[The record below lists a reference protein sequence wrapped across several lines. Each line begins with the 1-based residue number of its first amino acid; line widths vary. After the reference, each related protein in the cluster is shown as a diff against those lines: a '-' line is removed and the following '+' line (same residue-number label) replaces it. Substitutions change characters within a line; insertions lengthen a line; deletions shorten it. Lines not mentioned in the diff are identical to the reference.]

1 MNNILPT
8 ILTFIDVGY
17 DIEKKKYYTTVLKEN
32 NIFIPDRYFLRMFQN
47 GLIDKLINVVLDIN
61 IEQDVF
67 ELNSLM
73 KIFNREETNDDNE
86 QHIIKKRKLS
96 EENNTNETMSSYS
109 EPQVTGINEDEY
121 ENEEFLAW

>member
-73 KIFNREETNDDNE
+73 KIFNREETNGDNE

>member
-121 ENEEFLAW
+121 ENEEFLA

>member
-121 ENEEFLAW
+121 ENEEFLAR